1 MTTVNRNGSM
11 ATSRVK
17 MDDDLHAPR
26 VISLDASNMSSA
38 EIEQIKER
46 FYRQLTA
53 IAAQEEKTRR
63 AVALIRRLFEHGHV
77 TLRQAFEFL
86 EALDGQSQFAPPR
99 QQKYERWQDRFLD
112 LQIARIEQLMELG
125 ANNIAEEVA
134 RVLDRYFPSR
144 RKGGYYGI
152 KAGIALGARIG
163 LETPGEVG
171 EVVDVE
177 VHTPSQP
184 FDGFVVGSMGKQD
197 EFGDLDTG
205 SP

>member
-11 ATSRVK
+11 ATSRVT
-17 MDDDLHAPR
+17 MDDELHALR

-46 FYRQLTA
+46 FYRQLAA
-53 IAAQEEKTRR
+53 IAAQDEKTRR
-63 AVALIRRLFEHGHV
+63 AVALIRRLYEHGHV
-77 TLRQAFEFL
+77 NLRQAFEFL
-86 EALDGQSQFAPPR
+86 EALDGQGQFAPSR
-99 QQKYERWQDRFLD
+99 QQKYEHWEERLLDR
-112 LQIARIEQLMELG
+112 QIARIEQFVELG

-144 RKGGYYGI
+144 KKGGYYGI
-152 KAGIALGARIG
+152 KANIALGARIG
-163 LETPGEVG
+163 LETPGEV
-171 EVVDVE
+171 VDVE
-177 VHTPSQP
+177 AHTPSQP
-184 FDGFVVGSMGKQD
+184 FEGFVVGSMGKQD